1 MGAETRA
8 IESQLLD
15 LDAVLHRCRS
25 GDELAWEGLVRSY
38 QSRVY
43 GMAYHY
49 VGNSEDARDLAQ
61 DIFVK
66 VYKNLRKCPNANSFL
81 PWLFRIARN
90 ASIDHLRRKR
100 ARPPSSQVS
109 ELDMNSLTDSS
120 NDPEKHWFME
130 AQRAL
135 FERALQMLTRL
146 NREIIILK
154 EIQGLTLEEMSGILN
169 VPIGTLK
176 SRSHRARLELAE
188 KVLALSEGQ
197 GGANS

>member
-1 MGAETRA
+1 MGADVRTTG
-8 IESQLLD
+8 SQLN
-15 LDAVLHRCRS
+15 LDAVLDRCRR
-25 GDELAWEGLVRSY
+25 GDELAWESLVRSY

-43 GMAYHY
+43 GLAYHY
-49 VGNSEDARDLAQ
+49 VANSEDARDLAQ

-66 VYKNLRKCPNANSFL
+66 VYKNLRKCPNADNFL

-100 ARPPSSQVS
+100 ARPPASQVA
-109 ELDMNSLTDSS
+109 EMDINSLVDHSC
-120 NDPEKHWFME
+120 DPEEHWLKE
-130 AQRAL
+130 ARRGL
-135 FERALQMLTRL
+135 FRKALQMLTRL

-154 EIQGLTLEEMSGILN
+154 EIQGLTLEEMARILD

-188 KVLALSEGQ
+188 KVLALSQGQ
-197 GGANS
+197 GGTNS

>member
-1 MGAETRA
+1 MGADERVTG
-8 IESQLLD
+8 SQLN
-15 LDAVLHRCRS
+15 LDAVLDRCRC
-25 GDELAWEGLVRSY
+25 GDELAWESLVRSY

-43 GMAYHY
+43 GLAYHY
-49 VGNSEDARDLAQ
+49 VANSEDARDLAQ

-66 VYKNLRKCPNANSFL
+66 VYRNLRKCPNADSFL

-90 ASIDHLRRKR
+90 ASIDHLRRTR
-100 ARPPSSQVS
+100 ARPPASQVS
-109 ELDMNSLTDSS
+109 EMDMNSLVDHLS
-120 NDPEKHWFME
+120 DPEENWLKE
-130 AQRAL
+130 ARRGL
-135 FERALQMLTRL
+135 FRRALQMLTRL

-154 EIQGLTLEEMSGILN
+154 EIQGLPLEEMAGILD

-188 KVLALSEGQ
+188 KVLALSQGH